1 LTTTPTKTL
10 PTWQAT
16 WKLIGFAP
24 LHFAL
29 LSALYVFWLASR
41 LLPGLITQSIL
52 DSLTGAASAKVDLWG
67 LFALLIVV
75 GITRAVSA
83 YSRVY
88 SEETF
93 RCCAWA
99 LLRRNILANVLRR
112 PGADTLPIAPGDAI
126 NRLGSDVME
135 LSDWPTWL
143 PYLAGHA
150 LFAIGAVIIMFAIH
164 PTITLVAVLPMVVV
178 IVIVQVSRNRLL
190 HHDQVSR
197 DASSAVNGFLGEVL
211 DAVQAI
217 KVANAE
223 TDVAA
228 HFYAL
233 SEARRKAE
241 IRFSVYWSILQWAH
255 SNVADLGLGL
265 VLLLAGQAMQGSA
278 PAFTIG
284 DFALFVS
291 YLGFIIEFPATLGGF
306 MADYQKQ
313 AVSINRM
320 LELQPNAPPE
330 TLVEHSP
337 VYQRGEYPQVPFV
350 AKTDAHNLR
359 MLEIAALSY
368 RHRGSGKGIEG
379 IDLGIQR
386 GSFTVVTGRVGSG
399 KTTLLRVLLGLLP
412 SDAGEIRWNGKLVD
426 NPASFFVPPRSA
438 YTPQVPY
445 LFSETV
451 RDNILMG
458 LPVDQVDVGA
468 ATHAAVM
475 EQDIAELENGLE
487 TVIGPRG
494 IRLPGGQAQRTAAA
508 RMFVRDPELLVF
520 DDLSS
525 ALDVE
530 TERTLWE
537 RVFERADVT
546 CLVVSHRRPA
556 LRRADQIIVL
566 KDGKVEA
573 TGNLDTLLAECEEM
587 QRLWAGELEPGSR
600 GAPLDTPIRITSHGG
615 QARTARPVQ
624 SHT

>member
-1 LTTTPTKTL
+1 
-10 PTWQAT
+10 
-16 WKLIGFAP
+16 
-24 LHFAL
+24 
-29 LSALYVFWLASR
+29 VFWLASR

-52 DSLTGAASAKVDLWG
+52 NNLTNAASVKADLWG
-67 LFALLIVV
+67 LFVLLIAV

-93 RCCAWA
+93 RCYAWA

-126 NRLGSDVME
+126 NRLSSDVME

-150 LFAIGAVIIMFAIH
+150 LFAIGAVVIMFAIH
-164 PTITLVAVLPMVVV
+164 PAITLVAVLPMVVV
-178 IVIVQVSRNRLL
+178 VVIVQVSRNRLL

-197 DASSAVNGFLGEVL
+197 DASSAVNSFLGEVL

-217 KVANAE
+217 KVADAE

-228 HFYAL
+228 HFFTL

-306 MADYQKQ
+306 MADYQTQ
-313 AVSINRM
+313 GISINRM

-330 TLVEHSP
+330 TLVDHNP
-337 VYQRGEYPQVPFV
+337 VYQRGENPQIPFV
-350 AKTDAHNLR
+350 AKTDAHHLR
-359 MLEIAALSY
+359 TLEIAGLSY
-368 RHRGSGKGIEG
+368 HHPRSCKGIES

-412 SDAGEIRWNGKLVD
+412 SDAGEIRWNGDLVD
-426 NPASFFVPPRSA
+426 DPASFFVPPRSA

-445 LFSETV
+445 LFSETLK
-451 RDNILMG
+451 DNILAG
-458 LPVDQVDVGA
+458 LLEDRVDVKA

-475 EQDIAELENGLE
+475 EQDVAALENGLE

-494 IRLPGGQAQRTAAA
+494 VRLSGGQAQRAAAA
-508 RMFVRDPELLVF
+508 RMFVRDTELLVF

-537 RVFERADVT
+537 RVFGRGDVT

-556 LRRADQIIVL
+556 LRRADQIVVL
-566 KDGKVEA
+566 KDGKIEA
-573 TGNLDTLLAECEEM
+573 QGKLNELLESSQEM
-587 QRLWAGELEPGSR
+587 RHLW
-600 GAPLDTPIRITSHGG
+600 
-615 QARTARPVQ
+615 Q
-624 SHT
+624 SGTDL